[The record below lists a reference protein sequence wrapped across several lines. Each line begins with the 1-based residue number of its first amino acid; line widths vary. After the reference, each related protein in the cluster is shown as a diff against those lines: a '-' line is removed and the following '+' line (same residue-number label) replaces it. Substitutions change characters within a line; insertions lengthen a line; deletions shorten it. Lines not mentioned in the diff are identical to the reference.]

1 MAPIAADTALACR
14 CPAQRA
20 STSAGGVTARVSR
33 RTKPAG
39 STTDHLA
46 DTHARGGS
54 ARRVWTGSER
64 GLPLAEPTN
73 KQSNRSWRGA
83 AGANSC

>member
-1 MAPIAADTALACR
+1 M
-14 CPAQRA
+14 
-20 STSAGGVTARVSR
+20 TARVSR

-64 GLPLAEPTN
+64 GLPLAELTN
-73 KQSNRSWRGA
+73 RQSSRSCRGA
-83 AGANSC
+83 ADVGSC